1 MAACLQYRLGKIGPI
16 RARHSS
22 LTLPPLSQPVSTLNP
37 RGAPGLFLSVYF
49 PFFFCVYAWIIT
61 FYTTMASTS
70 GEGDV
75 QGHNLV
81 VKTGRNPSEW
91 KKNTAKRKLL
101 LLFHLFK
108 YSDITYININA
119 FEVNNMFLLSL
130 LLLSYFY

>member
-1 MAACLQYRLGKIGPI
+1 
-16 RARHSS
+16 
-22 LTLPPLSQPVSTLNP
+22 
-37 RGAPGLFLSVYF
+37 
-49 PFFFCVYAWIIT
+49 
-61 FYTTMASTS
+61 MASTS